1 MILWK
6 KNNTQAL
13 ASQSALY
20 ASATDQHLIT
30 VAGFRSQQSEA
41 ENEIIKINSLPCF
54 DVTFAKQQ
62 ENIVSRSSLPAGQR
76 SVKKATKYLRWLLAS
91 VVKKNLVLTLPLIPD
106 AVHGQLNCHD

>member
-1 MILWK
+1 MTHLVVFVSREHKITFSERKSDFMK

-54 DVTFAKQQ
+54 DVTFCETTGEHCVEELFASWPTFSQ
-62 ENIVSRSSLPAGQR
+62 ESNQISSLIVGE
-76 SVKKATKYLRWLLAS
+76 
-91 VVKKNLVLTLPLIPD
+91 
-106 AVHGQLNCHD
+106 CC